1 MTLKLSYYN
10 SLKRIGESGVT
21 QVPSQHARLLVLSQ
35 EIDLLKEKLRPT
47 ATGHIH
53 TAINVLEY
61 QIKEIE
67 ETINYE
73 TE

>member
-10 SLKRIGESGVT
+10 SLQRIGET
-21 QVPSQHARLLVLSQ
+21 RLTTIPSQHARLLVLSQ
-35 EIDLLKEKLRPT
+35 EIDLLKEKLRPS

>member
-1 MTLKLSYYN
+1 
-10 SLKRIGESGVT
+10 VT
-21 QVPSQHARLLVLSQ
+21 TTIPYPQHARLLVLNQ
-35 EIDLLKEKLRPT
+35 EIDLLKKKLRPS

-53 TAINVLEY
+53 TAISVLKD
-61 QIKEIE
+61 QISEIE

>member
-1 MTLKLSYYN
+1 
-10 SLKRIGESGVT
+10 VT
-21 QVPSQHARLLVLSQ
+21 TTIPYPQHARLLVLNQ
-35 EIDLLKEKLRPT
+35 EIDLLKEKLRPS

-53 TAINVLEY
+53 TAISVLKD
-61 QIKEIE
+61 QISEIE

>member
-1 MTLKLSYYN
+1 M
-10 SLKRIGESGVT
+10 T

-35 EIDLLKEKLRPT
+35 EIDLLKEKLRPS